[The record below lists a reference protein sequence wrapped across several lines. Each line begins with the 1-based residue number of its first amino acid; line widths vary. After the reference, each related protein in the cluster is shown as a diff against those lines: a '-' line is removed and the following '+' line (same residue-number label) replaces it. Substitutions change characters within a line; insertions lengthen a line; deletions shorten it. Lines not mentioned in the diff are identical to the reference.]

1 MRSLIQAYLGDAICS
16 IADHHDK
23 ATKASHMKN
32 FFSFLESLVE
42 SSDTSLLIQQN
53 THD

>member
-16 IADHHDK
+16 IADHHDE

-32 FFSFLESLVE
+32 FFSFLVLIKVLF
-42 SSDTSLLIQQN
+42 TLYYSLLSVQ
-53 THD
+53 